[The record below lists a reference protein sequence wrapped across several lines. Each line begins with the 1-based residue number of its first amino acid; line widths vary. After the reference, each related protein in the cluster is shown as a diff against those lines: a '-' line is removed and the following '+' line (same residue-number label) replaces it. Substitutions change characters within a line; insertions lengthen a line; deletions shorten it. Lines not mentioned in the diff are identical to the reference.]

1 MRMLRW
7 MCGHTRRYR
16 IRNEDIRDKMRVAS
30 VEDKMQEARLR
41 WFGYVQWRDTDAP
54 VRRCERL
61 AMDGFR
67 RGRGRPKKYWGEPRV
82 SQKQPLYL
90 PRSIVEGIKH
100 GASDYLVKPIKMED
114 VKNIFQHV
122 TTRIKLIIA
131 SQKKNKNSLLQDED
145 EETSTD
151 QSRGESC
158 PPRKKN
164 RMRWSKELHHKF
176 LDAYYQLEVDN
187 LDKVV
192 PKRILEIMNEPGIT
206 REKVAS
212 HLQKFRNGLKKQT
225 AIVNQDSTIS
235 TTCKS
240 SNMSFTG
247 HVTKPEISNML
258 ANQKPYLMP
267 RNAHEQI

>member
-1 MRMLRW
+1 MLRK
-7 MCGHTRRYR
+7 
-16 IRNEDIRDKMRVAS
+16 NKESFDIVI
-30 VEDKMQEARLR
+30 
-41 WFGYVQWRDTDAP
+41 TD
-54 VRRCERL
+54 VVGDD
-61 AMDGFR
+61 MDGFKLLEAI
-67 RGRGRPKKYWGEPRV
+67 GLEMDIPIIMTSAND
-82 SQKQPLYL
+82 SQWSERQAG
-90 PRSIVEGIKH
+90 GIK
-100 GASDYLVKPIKMED
+100 
-114 VKNIFQHV
+114 F
-122 TTRIKLIIA
+122 IIV

-212 HLQKFRNGLKKQT
+212 HLQKFRNDLKKQT
-225 AIVNQDSTIS
+225 AIVNQDSIIS